1 MGVKMNKAVVTGANG
16 FVGSHVCKELADS
29 NTKIYAVIKDEN
41 ENIDSIK
48 DLQGISIVYCDL
60 DNIESLSEIITDN
73 DIDVFYHFAWVGSA
87 GNLRCDENIQL
98 KNALWTAQALRT
110 ADKMGCKK
118 FVNAGSIMEKETY
131 TAVYTQGSTPG
142 LPYIYGAG
150 KLIAHAIC
158 KPIANSLN
166 IDLCWAVITNAYGA
180 GEFSPRFVNTTIRKI
195 IAGEPLQF
203 TAATQN
209 YDFIYIDDVA
219 KAFVAIGEYGKANK
233 EYTIGSGNAR
243 PLKEFIIEMQQSL
256 APDAKPIFG
265 DVPFT
270 GVNMP
275 LEAFDT
281 TDIQTDCHF
290 KPSIS
295 FAKGTKLT
303 MDWIKTVN

>member
-16 FVGSHVCKELADS
+16 FVGSHVCKELANN
-29 NTKIYAVIKDEN
+29 NTKVYAVIKDEN

-60 DNIESLSEIITDN
+60 DNIESLSEKITDN

-142 LPYIYGAG
+142 LPYIYGAR

-295 FAKGTKLT
+295 FAEGTKMT

>member
-1 MGVKMNKAVVTGANG
+1 MNKAIVTGANG
-16 FVGSHVCKELADS
+16 FVGSHVCKELCGS
-29 NTKIYAVIKDEN
+29 GTFVYAVIKDEN
-41 ENIDSIK
+41 ENIDCIK
-48 DLQGISIVYCDL
+48 DLNNISIIYCDL
-60 DNIESLSEIITDN
+60 DCIETLSDKITDK

-87 GNLRCDENIQL
+87 GPLRCDENVQL
-98 KNALWTAQALRT
+98 KNALWTARALRT
-110 ADKMGCKK
+110 ADGMQCKK

-131 TAVYTQGSTPG
+131 TAVYTQESKPG

-158 KPIANSLN
+158 KPIANSLS
-166 IDLCWAVITNAYGA
+166 IDLCWAVITNAYGV
-180 GEFSPRFVNTTIRKI
+180 GELSPRFVNSTIRKI

-219 KAFVAIGEYGKANK
+219 RAFEAIGEYGKANK
-233 EYTIGSGNAR
+233 EYTIGSGNAK
-243 PLKEFIIEMQQSL
+243 PLKEFILEMQQEL
-256 APDAKPIFG
+256 APEAKPIFG

-281 TDIQTDCHF
+281 ADIEADCYF
-290 KPSIS
+290 KPEIS
-295 FAKGTKLT
+295 FAEGTRMT
-303 MDWIKTVN
+303 MDWIKSVD

>member
-1 MGVKMNKAVVTGANG
+1 MKKAIVTGANG
-16 FVGSHVCKELADS
+16 FVGSHVCKELCKE
-29 NTKIYAVIKDEN
+29 NVKVYAVIKDEN
-41 ENIDSIK
+41 ENIDNIK
-48 DLQGISIVYCDL
+48 DLSGISIIYCDL
-60 DNIESLSEIITDN
+60 SNISELTEKIKDE

-87 GNLRCDENIQL
+87 GDLRCDEKTQL
-98 KNALWTAQALRT
+98 KNALWTSTALRT
-110 ADKMGCKK
+110 ADKLGCKK

-131 TAVYTQGSTPG
+131 TAVYTQESKPS

-180 GEFSPRFVNTTIRKI
+180 GEYSPRFVNTTIRKI

-219 KAFVAIGEYGKANK
+219 KAFVAIGKYGKPNK

-243 PLKEFIIEMQQSL
+243 PLKEFIIEMQQAL
-256 APDAKPIFG
+256 APNVKLVFG

-275 LEAFDT
+275 HEVFDT
-281 TDIQTDCHF
+281 TDIETDCLF

-295 FAKGTKLT
+295 FSEGTKLT
-303 MDWIKTVN
+303 MDWLKSLN

>member
-1 MGVKMNKAVVTGANG
+1 MKKAIVTGANG
-16 FVGSHVCKELADS
+16 FVGSNVCRELCGRGV
-29 NTKIYAVIKDEN
+29 KVYAVIKDEN
-41 ENIDSIK
+41 ENIDNIGGLEGLK
-48 DLQGISIVYCDL
+48 IVYCDL
-60 DNIESLSEIITDN
+60 N
-73 DIDVFYHFAWVGSA
+73 DISSLPDKISDRGADVFYHFAWVGSA
-87 GNLRCDENIQL
+87 GPLRCDEEMQL
-98 KNALWTAQALRT
+98 QNALWTAQALRT
-110 ADKMGCKK
+110 ADSMGCKK

-131 TAVYTQGSTPG
+131 TAVYAQDSTPG

-150 KLIAHAIC
+150 KLAARAIC
-158 KPIANSLN
+158 KPIANSLD

-180 GEFSPRFVNTTIRKI
+180 GELSPRFVNSTIRRI

-219 KAFVAIGEYGKANK
+219 KAFAAIGEHGKPNR

-243 PLKEFIIEMQQSL
+243 PLKEFILEMQQAL
-256 APDAKPIFG
+256 APDAEPIFG

-281 TDIQTDCHF
+281 SAIREDCGF
-290 KPSIS
+290 VPAIG
-295 FAKGTKLT
+295 FAEGTRLT
-303 MDWIKTVN
+303 MDWIKSI

>member
-1 MGVKMNKAVVTGANG
+1 MKKAIVTGANG
-16 FVGSHVCKELADS
+16 FVGSHVCKELS
-29 NTKIYAVIKDEN
+29 QKGVQVYAVIKDTN
-41 ENIDSIK
+41 ENISNIEN
-48 DLQGISIVYCDL
+48 LAGLSIVYCEL
-60 DNIESLSEIITDN
+60 DEIETLYDKISDR
-73 DIDVFYHFAWVGSA
+73 DVDVFYHFAWVGSA
-87 GNLRCDENIQL
+87 GPMRCDENIQL

-110 ADKMGCKK
+110 ADKMQCKK

-131 TAVYTQGSTPG
+131 TAVYTQESKPG

-150 KLIAHAIC
+150 KLIARSIC

-180 GEFSPRFVNTTIRKI
+180 GEFSPRFVNSTIRKI
-195 IAGEPLQF
+195 IANEPLQF

-243 PLKEFIIEMQQSL
+243 PLKEFIIEMQQAL
-256 APDAKPIFG
+256 APQAELVFG

-275 LEAFDT
+275 LDAFDT
-281 TDIQTDCHF
+281 TDIETDCHF
-290 KPSIS
+290 KPEIS
-295 FAKGTKLT
+295 FAEGTKMT
-303 MDWIKTVN
+303 MDWIKSVD

>member
-1 MGVKMNKAVVTGANG
+1 MNKAIVTGANG
-16 FVGSHVCKELADS
+16 FVGSHVCKELCGS
-29 NTKIYAVIKDEN
+29 GTFVYAVIKDEN
-41 ENIDSIK
+41 ENIDCIK
-48 DLQGISIVYCDL
+48 DLNNISIIYCDL
-60 DNIESLSEIITDN
+60 DCIENLADKITDK

-87 GNLRCDENIQL
+87 GALRCDENIQL

-110 ADKMGCKK
+110 ADKIGCKK

-131 TAVYTQGSTPG
+131 TAVYTQESKPG

-158 KPIANSLN
+158 KPIANSLS
-166 IDLCWAVITNAYGA
+166 IDLCWAVITNAYGV
-180 GEFSPRFVNTTIRKI
+180 GELSPRFVNSTIRKI
-195 IAGEPLQF
+195 IAGEQLQF

-219 KAFVAIGEYGKANK
+219 RAFEAIGEYGKANK
-233 EYTIGSGNAR
+233 EYTIGSGNAK
-243 PLKEFIIEMQQSL
+243 PLKEFILEMQQEL
-256 APDAKPIFG
+256 APEAKPIFG

-281 TDIQTDCHF
+281 ADIEADCYF
-290 KPSIS
+290 KPEIS
-295 FAKGTKLT
+295 FAEGTRMT
-303 MDWIKTVN
+303 MDWIKSVN